1 MLERVEHDRGVV
13 TYRSPRLAAAGVPH
27 GFTTRLGGISRPPY
41 DTLNLGSL
49 RKGVGDANTSISEN
63 FRRVRAALGLHRVP
77 RIELRQVH
85 GCDVV
90 EAPDR
95 PTTPD
100 GAAAADGVWTRR
112 PSQLLV
118 IRTADCAAV
127 LLASGDG
134 RAVMAVH
141 AGWRGM
147 AAGIVQT
154 AAARLVELAGGAD
167 GLIAAIGPCISA
179 EHFEVGEEVA
189 AAFDDVLVHRDS
201 HGTAADARP
210 HVDLRAAAIAQLHAA
225 GVKAIDTTD
234 RCTYRDEAEFYSHR
248 RDVTHRGQPDTGRM
262 AAVIAT

>member
-1 MLERVEHDRGVV
+1 VLERVEHDRGVV

-147 AAGIVQT
+147 AAGIVHR
-154 AAARLVELAGGAD
+154 AAERLVEMAGSDA

-189 AAFDDVLVHRDS
+189 AAFDDAFVHRP
-201 HGTAADARP
+201 AADARP
-210 HVDLRAAAIAQLHAA
+210 HVDLRTAATAQLHAA
-225 GVKAIDTTD
+225 GVTTIDTTD

-248 RDVTHRGQPDTGRM
+248 RDVTHRGKPDTGRM
-262 AAVIAT
+262 AAVITT